1 MSQRLLLALGGAALL
16 VAVVLAVVLTGREDR
31 PGTAA
36 AGSGTSAGAT
46 RSSAASTAATQGPV
60 LPSSAPAA
68 SSAGPTTPATTTAA
82 TTTAAGAAD
91 QRPAELS
98 PVPLDAGATVP
109 GVVSGRLVA
118 VEAVQATGSGVGNV
132 SGPALRVTVEL
143 TGGGPELSLD
153 GSYVELLTGPD
164 LAPASPV
171 DDPSVAPLQGRL
183 AAGGTATGVYVFSV
197 DDGARGD
204 VTVRVQ
210 PAPGEP
216 FLVFRGAAG

>member
-1 MSQRLLLALGGAALL
+1 MRRRPVLALAGAGLL
-16 VAVVLAVVLTGREDR
+16 VAVVLALVLTGGDDQPRTDHAASPSATTAAPTSSSAPVQGPALPTTASGTSSAA
-31 PGTAA
+31 PGTA
-36 AGSGTSAGAT
+36 
-46 RSSAASTAATQGPV
+46 TAP
-60 LPSSAPAA
+60 
-68 SSAGPTTPATTTAA
+68 TTAA
-82 TTTAAGAAD
+82 APGGGAAE
-91 QRPAELS
+91 QRPAEL
-98 PVPLDAGATVP
+98 PAVPLDAGATVP
-109 GVVSGRLVA
+109 GVVSGRLVV

-143 TGGGPELSLD
+143 TGDGRTLSLD

-164 LAPASPV
+164 LTPASPV
-171 DDPSVAPLQGRL
+171 DDPSTAPLQGQL
-183 AAGGTATGVYVFSV
+183 PPGGTATGVYVFSV

>member
-1 MSQRLLLALGGAALL
+1 MRRRLVLALAGAGLL
-16 VAVVLAVVLTGREDR
+16 VALVLTLVLTGRDDP

-36 AGSGTSAGAT
+36 AA
-46 RSSAASTAATQGPV
+46 SSATATTPV
-60 LPSSAPAA
+60 PPSSAPVQ
-68 SSAGPTTPATTTAA
+68 GPSLPRTTPATSSAAPGPATAP
-82 TTTAAGAAD
+82 TPSAAPAGGAAE

-98 PVPLDAGATVP
+98 AVPLDGSATMP
-109 GVVSGRLVA
+109 DVVSGRLVA

-143 TGGGPELSLD
+143 TGAGRPLPLD
-153 GSYVELLTGPD
+153 GSYVEVLTGPE
-164 LAPASPV
+164 LTPASPV
-171 DDPSVAPLQGRL
+171 DDPSTTPLQGEL
-183 AAGGTATGVYVFSV
+183 PPGGTATGVYVFGV
-197 DDGARGD
+197 DEGARDD

>member
-1 MSQRLLLALGGAALL
+1 
-16 VAVVLAVVLTGREDR
+16 
-31 PGTAA
+31 
-36 AGSGTSAGAT
+36 
-46 RSSAASTAATQGPV
+46 
-60 LPSSAPAA
+60 
-68 SSAGPTTPATTTAA
+68 
-82 TTTAAGAAD
+82 
-91 QRPAELS
+91 
-98 PVPLDAGATVP
+98 VPLDAGATVP
-109 GVVSGRLVA
+109 GVVSGRLVS
-118 VEAVQATGSGVGNV
+118 VEAVQATGTGVGNV

-143 TGGGPELSLD
+143 TGAGQALPLD

-171 DDPSVAPLQGRL
+171 DDPSTAPLQGQL
-183 AAGGTATGVYVFSV
+183 PPGGTATGVYVFSV